1 MTRREVADLLRVS
14 VETVDRWRR
23 RGRLPGVQVVAGRG
37 AVRFRAE
44 DVEALLDPETQPPH
58 PARRDE
64 LEWR

>member
-44 DVEALLDPETQPPH
+44 DVEALLEPEAPEENG
-58 PARRDE
+58 RE
-64 LEWR
+64 L